1 MSDFK
6 NSFSENDDSTAYESF
21 RQWQGKVSETV
32 DDYTLRRRKA
42 ELYALVRKVI
52 RDELTPEQ
60 QEIVRLHWYEG
71 KNLTDVAAEMNV
83 DRSRISRKVKKINE
97 IIYGKVKY
105 AMEYRYGKNFSDE
118 TTVIIKT
125 NHVACCPIDGESIG
139 KRLRQLRLI
148 NSLSETDIE
157 DITGI
162 SKKRLITLETC
173 GEKITA
179 EELKKLVKLFSTTSD
194 YIIFGKI
201 LNVKG
206 A

>member
-97 IIYGKVKY
+97 IIYDKVKY

-162 SKKRLITLETC
+162 SKKRLIMLETC

>member
-162 SKKRLITLETC
+162 SKKRLIMLETC